1 MQEERMQHKI
11 RVAVVD
17 DHPLYRDGVVFALES
32 EPDIEVVGQGETA
45 LEAFQIAHDHT
56 PDVLLLDMN
65 MPGGGINAVAKIAQ
79 RCPSTK
85 TLMLTVVDDEDE
97 VRGALRKGARGY
109 LLKGTSSSEL
119 VNAVRLVNKGQN
131 YVSPGFAAQLI
142 MSRGAEEN
150 TPSETPKQ
158 FPELSDREEQ
168 ILMLILQG
176 LSNRLI
182 GGELGLTE
190 KTVKGYLTSVM
201 EKLQVRNRV
210 EAAMIAAERISG
222 KKPSPK

>member
-1 MQEERMQHKI
+1 MQERPMQHKI

-45 LEAFQIAHDHT
+45 LEAFQIAHDQG

-65 MPGGGINAVAKIAQ
+65 MPGGGVNAVAKIAQ

-97 VRGALRKGARGY
+97 VRNALRRGAKGY

-131 YVSPGFAAQLI
+131 YVSPSFAAQLI
-142 MSRGAEEN
+142 MSRKAD
-150 TPSETPKQ
+150 ETSPADIPKR

-168 ILMLILQG
+168 ILMLIFQG
-176 LSNRLI
+176 LSNRLV
-182 GGELGLTE
+182 GDKLGLTE
-190 KTVKGYLTSVM
+190 KTVKGYVTSVM
-201 EKLQVRNRV
+201 EKLKVHNRV

-222 KKPSPK
+222 KRPS

>member
-1 MQEERMQHKI
+1 MQHKI

-45 LEAFQIAHDHT
+45 PEALQIAHEHT
-56 PDVLLLDMN
+56 PDVILLDMN

-79 RCPSTK
+79 SYPSTK
-85 TLMLTVVDDEDE
+85 ALMLTVVDDEDE
-97 VRGALRKGARGY
+97 VRSALRKGARGY
-109 LLKGTSSSEL
+109 LLKGTGSSEL
-119 VNAVRLVNKGQN
+119 VNAIRLVAKGQN

-142 MSRGAEEN
+142 MSRGSEES
-150 TPSETPKQ
+150 TPSETRKR

-176 LSNRLI
+176 LSNKLI

-201 EKLQVRNRV
+201 DKLQVRNRV
-210 EAAMIAAERISG
+210 EAAMIAAERMSRN
-222 KKPSPK
+222 KPSLK

>member
-1 MQEERMQHKI
+1 MQHKI

-17 DHPLYRDGVVFALES
+17 DHPLYRDGVIFALES
-32 EPDIEVVGQGETA
+32 EPDIEVVAQGETA
-45 LEAFQIAHDHT
+45 LDAFQIAHDQA

-65 MPGGGINAVAKIAQ
+65 MPGGGVNAVAKIAQ
-79 RCPSTK
+79 RCPSVK

-97 VRGALRKGARGY
+97 VRNALRKGAKGY
-109 LLKGTSSSEL
+109 LLKGASSSEL
-119 VNAVRLVNKGQN
+119 VNAVRLINKGQN
-131 YVSPGFAAQLI
+131 YVSPSFAAQLI
-142 MSRGAEEN
+142 MSRGTGEN
-150 TPSETPKQ
+150 ARSETLKR

-182 GGELGLTE
+182 GDELGLTE
-190 KTVKGYLTSVM
+190 KTVKGYVTSVM

-210 EAAMIAAERISG
+210 EAAMAAAERVSG
-222 KKPSPK
+222 RRPSLK